1 MGLEDLIEGS
11 GLDRPIAMQG
21 VNALALHQLQAVAIA
36 RMLIKDHS
44 IFLLDHPFRLLDN
57 KGTDSLL
64 RLFQKRR
71 GLVTTIVVSDEPRL
85 LEMAD
90 QIILMKA
97 GTVSF
102 SGTPKEL
109 MSAKQKAAM
118 QQAAMAGGSSLS
130 N

>member
-1 MGLEDLIEGS
+1 M
-11 GLDRPIAMQG
+11 
-21 VNALALHQLQAVAIA
+21 VVA
-36 RMLIKDHS
+36 
-44 IFLLDHPFRLLDN
+44 
-57 KGTDSLL
+57 
-64 RLFQKRR
+64 
-71 GLVTTIVVSDEPRL
+71 VSDEPRL